1 MSRELAIN
9 LLRQGNNGEQ
19 LLQILDTVVDEFTSQ
34 NIDDAA
40 QHFAAETEGTC
51 SAHYRKLLHFQ
62 NS

>member
-40 QHFAAETEGTC
+40 QHFAAMSTPTLEYVE
-51 SAHYRKLLHFQ
+51 F
-62 NS
+62 

>member
-19 LLQILDTVVDEFTSQ
+19 LLQILDPVVDEFTSQ

-40 QHFAAETEGTC
+40 QHFAAISMPTMEPV
-51 SAHYRKLLHFQ
+51 AF
-62 NS
+62 

>member
-40 QHFAAETEGTC
+40 QHFAAISMPTMEPV
-51 SAHYRKLLHFQ
+51 AF
-62 NS
+62 